1 MAHGAV
7 GICMQVRELM
17 STDVVT
23 VAVGGTVGD
32 VVDRLL
38 GEDVGSVIVVD
49 DDGDPVGIV
58 TESDAL
64 RIARETGRPFADI
77 GVREV
82 GHRPLVTT
90 TPARS
95 ISTVARTMAESGVKK
110 VPVMDGLDLV
120 GMVTLTDIVWHLS
133 ALRQETAEVEAVR
146 EEWGPS

>member
-1 MAHGAV
+1 
-7 GICMQVRELM
+7 MQVRKLM

-38 GEDVGSVIVVD
+38 GEDVGSVIVV

-90 TPARS
+90 SPARS
-95 ISTVARTMAESGVKK
+95 ISTVARAMAESGVKK

-120 GMVTLTDIVWHLS
+120 GMVTLTDIVWQLS
-133 ALRQETAEVEAVR
+133 ALRQEAADVEAVR